1 VTDHSPERAGTA
13 AAGPA
18 PADGVAPAD
27 GAAVAP
33 GADRTG
39 LALGLACYLLWG
51 AFPLYFRLL
60 EPAGAVEIVAHR
72 AVWSLGFCLLAL
84 LVTRALREFVEVLRR
99 PRALAQLALAAL
111 LVATNWLVYVYGV
124 NSGHTVDAA
133 LGYFINPLVTVLL
146 AVVVLGERLRPLQ
159 WAASGL
165 GALAVAVIAVGYGEL
180 PWIALA
186 LAVSFGLYGLAK
198 NRVGRTVGALP
209 GLAVETTALF
219 PLALGYLLWLGWSG
233 AGTFGAGGAD
243 RVEHMLLLAVAGPLT
258 AVPLLLF
265 GAAARRLPL
274 SVMGMLQ
281 YLTPVLQLLVGV
293 LVFHEPMPP
302 ERWAGFALVWL
313 AIAVLSLDGLRHR
326 PRPARAARPARP
338 ARRA

>member
-1 VTDHSPERAGTA
+1 MTDHSPADRAGA
-13 AAGPA
+13 PA
-18 PADGVAPAD
+18 PTAPA
-27 GAAVAP
+27 GSPAP

-39 LALGLACYLLWG
+39 LALGLSCYLLWG

-60 EPAGAVEIVAHR
+60 EPAGPVEIVAHR

-84 LVTRALREFVEVLRR
+84 LVTRTVRDFTAVLHR
-99 PRALAQLALAAL
+99 PRAVAQLALAAV

-146 AVVVLGERLRPLQ
+146 AVVVLHERLRPLQ
-159 WAASGL
+159 WAATGI
-165 GALAVAVIAVGYGEL
+165 GALAVGVITVGYGQV

-186 LAVSFGLYGLAK
+186 LAASFGLYGLAK

-219 PLALGYLLWLGWSG
+219 PLALGYLLWLAHAGG
-233 AGTFGAGGAD
+233 GTFGAAGAD
-243 RVEHMLLLAVAGPLT
+243 RTEHMVLLALAGPLT

-293 LVFHEPMPP
+293 LLFHEPMPP
-302 ERWAGFALVWL
+302 ERWAGFVLVWA
-313 AIAVLSLDGLRHR
+313 AIGVLSLDGWVHR
-326 PRPARAARPARP
+326 PRLARPA
-338 ARRA
+338 